1 MRVADLMT
9 TGVASVSPRTP
20 LKDVGRLL
28 VERRI
33 SGVPV
38 VDDDGAVLGVVSEE
52 DFLFKE
58 QGTQK
63 KKRPFDSLLDPGIAL
78 DRLKHDAR
86 DAGEA
91 MTAPAVTIGSTAP
104 VAEAARMMIVRGVK
118 RLPVVDG
125 GRLVGILSR
134 SDLVRAFARS
144 DEEIEREVREDVLV
158 RAHWIS
164 PANVAVFVQDGRV
177 RIHGEV
183 ETPALA
189 ESLRYF
195 VERVPGVVSVEA
207 QLRVPKPVA

>member
-1 MRVADLMT
+1 MT
-9 TGVASVSPRTP
+9 TDVASVSPRTP

-28 VERRI
+28 IERRI

-38 VDDDGAVLGVVSEE
+38 VDEGGAVLGVVSEE

-58 QGTQK
+58 QGTQR
-63 KKRPFDSLLDPGIAL
+63 KRPFDGLLDPGVAL

-91 MTAPAVTIGSTAP
+91 MTTPAVTVGSAAP
-104 VAEAARMMIVRGVK
+104 VAEAARTMIVRGVK

-125 GRLVGILSR
+125 GKLVGILSR
-134 SDLVRAFARS
+134 SDLVRAFART
-144 DEEIEREVREDVLV
+144 DEEIEREIREDVLV
-158 RAHWIS
+158 RTHWIS
-164 PANVAVFVQDGRV
+164 PANVAVFVRDGKV
-177 RIHGEV
+177 TLHGEV

>member
-9 TGVASVSPRTP
+9 SDVASVSPSTP

-38 VDDDGAVLGVVSEE
+38 VDEDGAVLGVVSEE

-63 KKRPFDSLLDPGIAL
+63 KRPFERLLDPAVAL
-78 DRLKHDAR
+78 DRLKHEAR
-86 DAGEA
+86 NAGEA
-91 MTAPAVTIGSTAP
+91 MTTPAVTIASTAA
-104 VAEAARMMIVRGVK
+104 VAEAARTMIVRGVK
-118 RLPVVDG
+118 RLPVVDA

-144 DEEIEREVREDVLV
+144 DEEIEREIRQDVVV

-164 PANVAVFVQDGRV
+164 PANVAVFVRDGKV
-177 RIHGEV
+177 RLHGEV
-183 ETPALA
+183 ETSALA